1 MIMLTVKPEFDLQAA
16 LSSKT
21 WFGFDLDDT
30 LHEFRYASG
39 QASLSV
45 FEVISAKYGKS
56 VDDLKVRYQEIL
68 RESTAHAFTDGR
80 TSSEYRRE
88 RFSRLLQAH
97 RIDEFEDIDHLL
109 EIYQSSLRSNLTLK
123 AGALQVLQTLQRL
136 NKKVIVVTEGPADAQ
151 DWTIRELG
159 LWPYV
164 DILVTTNEVGRSK
177 VDGLFAAVLEK
188 YSIHPEKIIYFGDN
202 EVRDVHAAQKEGILA
217 FLYDQKQEDQL
228 RFPAALRIN
237 SWDKLQNLLLDG
249 KQIRY

>member
-1 MIMLTVKPEFDLQAA
+1 
-16 LSSKT
+16 
-21 WFGFDLDDT
+21 
-30 LHEFRYASG
+30 
-39 QASLSV
+39 
-45 FEVISAKYGKS
+45 
-56 VDDLKVRYQEIL
+56 
-68 RESTAHAFTDGR
+68 
-80 TSSEYRRE
+80 
-88 RFSRLLQAH
+88 
-97 RIDEFEDIDHLL
+97 
-109 EIYQSSLRSNLTLK
+109 
-123 AGALQVLQTLQRL
+123 
-136 NKKVIVVTEGPADAQ
+136 VIVVTEGPADAQ